1 MTSSPQAPRL
11 TRLQREIEVSI
22 VPTLLLLA
30 ASAVVALLLVLDALK
45 AAPAAQPAHEPVA
58 HLAAPAA

>member
-1 MTSSPQAPRL
+1 MNSAPRAPRL
-11 TRLQREIEVSI
+11 TRLLREVEISI

-30 ASAVVALLLVLDALK
+30 ACAALSLLLVLDALK
-45 AAPAAQPAHEPVA
+45 PVPATQAAHEPVT